1 MIRGTTP
8 THTFKFGTLNPEE
21 LTQLNAYY
29 AQRGEVILTKTKE
42 DFNFNSFTDEE
53 ITTYTAYTKLTQEET
68 LLFSP
73 RTEVEIQIRV
83 LTSDGIAMASPKY
96 KVPVQNVLDDEVLN

>member
-21 LTQLNAYY
+21 LTQLNVYY
-29 AQRGEVILTKTKE
+29 AQRGEVILTKTKA
-42 DFNFNSFTDEE
+42 DFNFNSLIDDD
-53 ITTYTAYTKLTQEET
+53 ITLYSAYTKLTQEET

-73 RTEVEIQIRV
+73 RIEVEIQVRV
-83 LTSDGIAMASPKY
+83 LTDDGIAMASPKY
-96 KVPVQNVLDDEVLN
+96 KVPVQNVLDDEVLI

>member
-21 LTQLNAYY
+21 LAQLNVYY
-29 AQRGEVILTKTKE
+29 AQRGEVILTKTKA
-42 DFNFNSFTDEE
+42 DFNFTSFVDDD

-73 RTEVEIQIRV
+73 RVEVEIQVRV
-83 LTSDGIAMASPKY
+83 LTDSGIAMASPKY
-96 KVPVQNVLDDEVLN
+96 KVPVQNVLDDEVLS